1 MVLQLI
7 KKEGTFPSSSSKINF
22 PSNNSWRFF
31 NIVSN
36 DFGIAIFESS
46 FQLWE
51 VIQLIFDHFISIFD
65 DWYVNQ
71 DFNQIDSLT
80 CFQGVLGEFSTQQV
94 VDDGRFSCAPWPQ
107 EKHQGFRKDLRI
119 CVLHRYYNISG
130 LLLFFFFWMN
140 VFKSVPPKFR
150 FETSL
155 YLKMVSNERTAFS
168 MSFFSSLRMVAT
180 ALVRVF
186 LSLISS
192 SRRRI
197 LLMWSLGRCTSGAS
211 SIDF

>member
-130 LLLFFFFWMN
+130 LLLFFFFEWM
-140 VFKSVPPKFR
+140 
-150 FETSL
+150 
-155 YLKMVSNERTAFS
+155 Y
-168 MSFFSSLRMVAT
+168 
-180 ALVRVF
+180 
-186 LSLISS
+186 S
-192 SRRRI
+192 SRYLQSFGLRH
-197 LLMWSLGRCTSGAS
+197 RCTWRWSPTNARHFQWVFSVLWGWLQLHWCACS
-211 SIDF
+211 CP